1 MVLRIR
7 LSPVPWISWLRL
19 QDRGERPFI
28 LHLLYTL
35 VTTATAMTPQAAK
48 KRLANEKEWSSNC
61 NYSVEPAKPIA
72 TKQDKERW
80 SMAEVM
86 DELRTT
92 RQTIHR
98 KMRAGLFPKPL
109 MKSGR
114 NLYFKR
120 VEIEQWM
127 KDNPAYVKNDY
138 TPRAMPDVVGVEF
151 SEEFQNRIREAAS
164 FLNEEH
170 YQGNISLFIAEA
182 TMHYVERIESN
193 YMD

>member
-1 MVLRIR
+1 
-7 LSPVPWISWLRL
+7 
-19 QDRGERPFI
+19 
-28 LHLLYTL
+28 
-35 VTTATAMTPQAAK
+35 
-48 KRLANEKEWSSNC
+48 
-61 NYSVEPAKPIA
+61 
-72 TKQDKERW
+72 
-80 SMAEVM
+80 MAEVM

-138 TPRAMPDVVGVEF
+138 TPRAVPDVVGVAF

-182 TMHYVERIESN
+182 TMHYVERIESK

>member
-19 QDRGERPFI
+19 QDRGERSFI
-28 LHLLYTL
+28 LPLLYTS

-48 KRLANEKEWSSNC
+48 KRLANEKEWASSNT
-61 NYSVEPAKPIA
+61 YSTGPAK
-72 TKQDKERW
+72 TLKECKDRW
-80 SMAEVM
+80 SMQEVM
-86 DELRTT
+86 DELNVSRY
-92 RQTIHR
+92 TIHR
-98 KMRAGLFPKPL
+98 KIKDKLFPKPL

-120 VEIEQWM
+120 TDIERWM
-127 KDNPAYVKNDY
+127 EDNPAYVKNEY
-138 TPRAMPDVVGVEF
+138 TPKTVPGAIGVAFTEK
-151 SEEFQNRIREAAS
+151 EQKRIKEASS

-182 TMHYVERIESN
+182 TMHYVERIESK